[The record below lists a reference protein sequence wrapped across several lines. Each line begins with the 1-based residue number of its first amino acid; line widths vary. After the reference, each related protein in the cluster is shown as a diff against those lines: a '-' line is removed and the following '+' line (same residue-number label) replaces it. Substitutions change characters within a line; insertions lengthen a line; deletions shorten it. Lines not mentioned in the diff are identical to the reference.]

1 MDIKLRVKS
10 WTSILAIIAL
20 VTLLGQISRQTH
32 LGIIVL
38 FGSAVFFT
46 IIGRGPVDSMRES

>member
-1 MDIKLRVKS
+1 MRVKS

-46 IIGRGPVDSMRES
+46 IIGRGTVDSMRES